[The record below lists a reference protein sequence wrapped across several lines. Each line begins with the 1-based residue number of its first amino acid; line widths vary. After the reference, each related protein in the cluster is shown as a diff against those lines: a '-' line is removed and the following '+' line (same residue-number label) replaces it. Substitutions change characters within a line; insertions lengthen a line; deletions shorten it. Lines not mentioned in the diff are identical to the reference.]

1 MRIRKNIKQ
10 LENVIRGMVSEAKAD
25 DVRQEIEAAYNQI
38 KVVKEKLK
46 GLGNTNKKNQKFKN
60 AMRGMVDEL
69 EDLEDLDMEE
79 EVSEEDEELV
89 RKNEQSEGHG
99 TWQGL
104 GMKENVVKL
113 RESDMNYIFKQVLNE
128 SYSCHRND
136 SGQNGECDNGGN
148 YSHYTT
154 VNAGQCRGSGG
165 TGSKPSACEGGVGP
179 GDIMGGFLEL
189 PDFEEDWGGKVIS
202 CNGAGEVM
210 GRNGCECIN
219 PKLGCSEEE
228 EFDGGMF
235 GCGYR
240 TCYDGTWDSKECRC
254 ITDAERWE
262 REW

>member
-46 GLGNTNKKNQKFKN
+46 GLGNTNKKNQKLKN

-113 RESDMNYIFKQVLNE
+113 KESDMNYIFKQVLNE
-128 SYSCHRND
+128 SVTCYINNGND
-136 SGQNGECDNGGN
+136 DCG
-148 YSHYTT
+148 T
-154 VNAGQCRGSGG
+154 VGDGYWDEIQVANSNMCRGMGGQSGA
-165 TGSKPSACEGGVGP
+165 PNPCGVG
-179 GDIMGGFLEL
+179 G
-189 PDFEEDWGGKVIS
+189 
-202 CNGAGEVM
+202 
-210 GRNGCECIN
+210 
-219 PKLGCSEEE
+219 
-228 EFDGGMF
+228 DGGWDEEWRETEE
-235 GCGYR
+235 R
-240 TCYDGTWDSKECRC
+240 TIGRVPCCPPTMQTDGTVVDCCESDTRGKSGCPQIAYCYTGTWNPATCSCEDDWNQSTRY
-254 ITDAERWE
+254 
-262 REW
+262 